1 MLKITSLLALALT
14 LAGCA
19 TPRILDSDVSTYSQ
33 WPAERKASTY
43 AFERLPSQQ
52 ARAEEQ
58 QVLED
63 AARAAIEAAGFTPAA
78 DAASAE
84 VSVQLGARISSG
96 ARWPY
101 DNPIWWQGGLFFH
114 RRGAFGYSIG
124 FGGPGL
130 GFRWAAPASY
140 DREVAVLMRDRPSG
154 QALFEARASNNS
166 NSAAFNSVLPAMFAA
181 ALKDFPSGGVNP
193 RRVTVDI
200 AQAAA
205 PRASGAA
212 SAPP

>member
-1 MLKITSLLALALT
+1 MIREGVTMLKIMSLLALALT
-14 LAGCA
+14 LTGCA
-19 TPRILDSDVSTYSQ
+19 TPRSLDNDVSTYSQ
-33 WPAERKASTY
+33 WPAERKPSTY

-52 ARAEEQ
+52 ARGEEQ
-58 QVLED
+58 PTLED
-63 AARAAIEAAGFTPAA
+63 AARGPLEAAGFTPAA
-78 DAASAE
+78 DAATAD

-101 DNPIWWQGGLFFH
+101 DSPIWWQGGLFH

-130 GFRWAAPASY
+130 GFRWAEPASY
-140 DREVAVLMRDRPSG
+140 DREVAVLVRDRASG

-166 NSAAFNSVLPAMFAA
+166 NSASFNRVMPAMFSA
-181 ALKDFPSGGVNP
+181 ALKDFPAGGVNP

-200 AQAAA
+200 TQ
-205 PRASGAA
+205 P
-212 SAPP
+212 